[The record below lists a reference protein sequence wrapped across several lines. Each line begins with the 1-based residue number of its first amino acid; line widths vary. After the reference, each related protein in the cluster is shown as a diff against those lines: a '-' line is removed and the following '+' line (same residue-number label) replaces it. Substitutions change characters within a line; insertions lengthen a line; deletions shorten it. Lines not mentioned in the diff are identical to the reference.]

1 MSQST
6 NPRFG
11 GMKSATPLRC
21 DGCRT
26 TEKVI
31 RYPSR
36 NNDPLCPKCS
46 SLYDRYDAASA
57 NLREYLASAMHPWM
71 VHWKNRGLT
80 LQEIG
85 EVLGLEA
92 GELAAEYERIA
103 REGAEGES
111 DDA

>member
-1 MSQST
+1 
-6 NPRFG
+6 
-11 GMKSATPLRC
+11 MKPATPFSC

-57 NLREYLASAMHPWM
+57 NLREYLASALHPWL
-71 VHWKNRGLT
+71 VHWKGRGLS
-80 LQEIG
+80 LQEAG
-85 EVLGLEA
+85 ETLGLEA
-92 GELAAEYERIA
+92 GALAEEWQRIA
-103 REGAEGES
+103 REGTDGEG